1 MMSALRRCGRRSGRQ
16 LGLTCLS
23 HRRIIRSLILRSVKI
38 GKFWRLYGPPAAA
51 SSVCHYD
58 VWDDTLPH
66 LCFGLNNHVSAA
78 TGFSPF
84 EMAHGFP
91 ARTPA
96 VLGIEHYE
104 MASREVLDVTM
115 PVANRLRAAAD
126 QMTAAQ
132 ARVGLLLA
140 DRAMPALVR
149 VGDRMWLDGAHVP
162 HQLPFKLANRWFG
175 PYEVLAVRGN
185 TVRLNLPDSLG
196 KTSDII
202 NLHRLKFYE
211 QRDACFGEED
221 GPVMPLLDPLGVY
234 RYEIS
239 RILLFRIH
247 KRCPEYL
254 VEWTG
259 FDASYNEWVHRD
271 VLVQDVPSLL
281 LAYDSSPSPMVERPS
296 APKRATKGRQLPVVG
311 AQVSGP
317 ASGVGMVQM
326 PGVGLPALSARALRG
341 SVRASL
347 AR

>member
-1 MMSALRRCGRRSGRQ
+1 M
-16 LGLTCLS
+16 
-23 HRRIIRSLILRSVKI
+23 
-38 GKFWRLYGPPAAA
+38 
-51 SSVCHYD
+51 
-58 VWDDTLPH
+58 
-66 LCFGLNNHVSAA
+66 
-78 TGFSPF
+78 
-84 EMAHGFP
+84 
-91 ARTPA
+91 
-96 VLGIEHYE
+96 
-104 MASREVLDVTM
+104 
-115 PVANRLRAAAD
+115 
-126 QMTAAQ
+126 
-132 ARVGLLLA
+132 
-140 DRAMPALVR
+140 
-149 VGDRMWLDGAHVP
+149 
-162 HQLPFKLANRWFG
+162 
-175 PYEVLAVRGN
+175 
-185 TVRLNLPDSLG
+185 RLNLPDSLG

-202 NLHRLKFYE
+202 SLHRLKFYE

-247 KRCPEYL
+247 KRRPEYL

-281 LAYDSSPSPMVERPS
+281 LAYDSSPSPMVARPS

-347 AR
+347 GR